1 MKNIKKFIDEIE
13 NIYNTIS
20 IHRSIIVVKDM
31 KDVYNVTQILKKFY
45 HTPIYIEKPFLNEK
59 YRLFITT
66 IDHLD
71 MLKYIDK
78 KTYNF
83 IACYKNILL

>member
-1 MKNIKKFIDEIE
+1 MKHIKKFIDNIE
-13 NIYNTIS
+13 DVYNTIS
-20 IHRSIIVVKDM
+20 IHRSIIIVKDM
-31 KDVYNVTQILKKFY
+31 KDVYLITQILKKFH
-45 HTPIYIEKPFLNEK
+45 HTPIYIEKPFLSEK

-71 MLKYIDK
+71 ILKYIDK

-83 IACYKNILL
+83 VACYKNILI